1 MAEQNPGA
9 VTLAPGL
16 VSASAEE
23 VERVLQALLIRREA
37 LVALDASGLAH
48 STWRLCLVDAG
59 RRYVVV
65 EPVPGSASRKLPER
79 PLATF
84 VAEFGGMQIEFTA
97 ADPEASGHA
106 PASVR
111 LGYPKAVV
119 SRQRRAHRRARLP
132 QDFPVLCMIPVGAG
146 ALLQAEIMDIGEGGI
161 GLLLHAVSLVP
172 APGTRIAGC
181 RIESADQGVVL
192 LELEVRNSRPVE
204 LADGRRAQRWGCQ
217 FVEPSEKVKALIA
230 RYATE

>member
-1 MAEQNPGA
+1 MAEQNPNA

-23 VERVLQALLIRREA
+23 VERVLQALVIRREA

-48 STWRLCLVDAG
+48 SSWRLCLVDAG
-59 RRYVVV
+59 RQYVVV
-65 EPVPGSASRKLPER
+65 EPAPGSASTKLPER

-84 VAEFGGMQIEFTA
+84 IAEFGGMQIEFTA
-97 ADPEASGHA
+97 ADPQPSGNG
-106 PASVR
+106 PATMR

-132 QDFPVLCMIPVGAG
+132 QDFPVLCAIPVGAG
-146 ALLQAEIMDIGEGGI
+146 APLAAEIMDISEGGI
-161 GLLLHAVSLVP
+161 GLLLHAVSIVP
-172 APGTRIAGC
+172 APGTRITGC

-192 LELEVRNSRPVE
+192 VDLEVRNSRPVE
-204 LADGRRAQRWGCQ
+204 FADGRRAQRWGCQ
-217 FVEPSEKVKALIA
+217 FVDPSEKTKALIA
-230 RYATE
+230 RFATE